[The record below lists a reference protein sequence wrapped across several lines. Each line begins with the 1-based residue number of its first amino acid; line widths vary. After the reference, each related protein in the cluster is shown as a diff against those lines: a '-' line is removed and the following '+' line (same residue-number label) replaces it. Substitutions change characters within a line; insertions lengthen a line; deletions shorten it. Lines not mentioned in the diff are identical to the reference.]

1 MTRIKNHRYKYSQYD
16 LYKIARKLPRGHLY
30 TSREISK
37 KFGYKKVSKSF
48 RDFIAAVDYVH
59 PYQFWVVKD
68 EVAVPYEELPS
79 TLGIARVVGRGGVF
93 SYIIPSFMVSFH
105 DSKNIRLFMVERNRI
120 PFWKL
125 KEYGGYL

>member
-1 MTRIKNHRYKYSQYD
+1 MTRIKNRRYKYSQYD
-16 LYKIARKLPRGHLY
+16 LYKIARDLPRGHLY

-37 KFGYKKVSKSF
+37 KFGYKKVTAAF
-48 RDFIAAVDYVH
+48 RDFIIAVDYVH

-79 TLGIARVVGRGGVF
+79 TVGIARVKAGKVF
-93 SYIIPSFMVSFH
+93 SYIIPSSVVSFH
-105 DSKNIRLFMVERNRI
+105 DSKNIRLFMVQRNRI

>member
-1 MTRIKNHRYKYSQYD
+1 MKRIKKRKYKYPQYD
-16 LYKIARKLPRGHLY
+16 LYKIARKLPRGQLY

-37 KFGYKKVSKSF
+37 EFGYKKVSKSF
-48 RDFIAAVDYVH
+48 RDFITAVDYIH

-79 TLGIARVVGRGGVF
+79 KLGIARVDAKGVF
-93 SYIIPSFMVSFH
+93 SYIIPSFIVSFH
-105 DSKNIRLFMVERNRI
+105 DSKNNRLFMVERNRI